1 VTGYLEDAVLALILV
16 FSCVCFVLAYFLYGR
31 FLDRRFCIDNCR
43 PTPAQTMPDGV
54 DYVPARAPVLLG
66 HHFSSISGAGPI
78 VGPIIAGIAFGW
90 VPVLIWVVLGSI
102 FVGGVHDYA
111 ALTASIR
118 HQGRSIADVA
128 SEELSPLARRLFLAF
143 VWLALVYILVVFID
157 LTSLTFKQDGGVASS
172 SVIYIV
178 LAVVFGLAIH
188 RLGLRLGVAT
198 AIFVPLVFLGIYLG
212 QRTPL
217 DPGGF
222 RFFFEDPRKT
232 WSVILVGYCFVA
244 SVTPVWALLQPR
256 DYLSSFLL
264 YASVLAGFL
273 GLLLG
278 GIPQRYPAFV
288 AWSGEGVGTLFP
300 FLFITVACG
309 AVSGFHS
316 LVASGT
322 SSKQLSCEKDARRIG
337 YGSMLLEGVVAVI
350 AMCAVMMVGRGDPSL
365 KQQPLAI
372 FAAAMGRFFEA
383 IRLPGELG
391 QHFGFLA
398 VSTFILT
405 TLDTAT
411 RIGRYVLQEL
421 FGWRG
426 GSGRAVAT
434 VVTLALPA
442 LFVLITLRDAT
453 GNPIPAWRLIWPV
466 FGATNQL
473 LATLALLV
481 IFAWLGRLAQPRRF
495 VMIPTLLMIGVT
507 LAALGILVTR
517 FGHRPVGIAAVV
529 LFLLALV
536 LIWEA
541 ARVVL
546 RAKKRPRRS

>member
-1 VTGYLEDAVLALILV
+1 VLATILIL
-16 FSCVCFVLAYFLYGR
+16 SCICFVVAYRFYGR
-31 FLDRRFCIDNCR
+31 FLDRRFCIDNRR
-43 PTPAQTMPDGV
+43 PTPARTMPDGV

-90 VPVLIWVVLGSI
+90 IPVLIWVILGSI

-128 SEELSPLARRLFLAF
+128 KEELSPMARRLFLVF
-143 VWLALVYILVVFID
+143 VWLALVYILIVFID
-157 LTSLTFKQDGGVASS
+157 LTALTFKQDGGVASS
-172 SVIYIV
+172 SVIYIF
-178 LAVVFGLAIH
+178 LAVVFGVAIH
-188 RLGLRLGVAT
+188 RFKVRLGAAT
-198 AIFVPLVFLGIYLG
+198 LVFVPLVFLGIYVGQILPIPPEALPVFLG
-212 QRTPL
+212 DPSRT
-217 DPGGF
+217 
-222 RFFFEDPRKT
+222 
-232 WSVILVGYCFVA
+232 WAVILLVYCFIA
-244 SVTPVWALLQPR
+244 SVTPVWILLQPR

-273 GLLLG
+273 GLLFG
-278 GIPQRYPAFV
+278 GLPSRYPAFV
-288 AWSGEGVGTLFP
+288 GWTGEGVGALFP

-337 YGSMLLEGVVAVI
+337 YGSMLLEGVI
-350 AMCAVMMVGRGDPSL
+350 AIMAMSAVMMLGRGDPAL

-372 FAAAMGRFFEA
+372 FAAAMGRFFEV
-383 IRLPGELG
+383 IHLPGEMG
-391 QHFGFLA
+391 HHFGFLA

-411 RIGRYVLQEL
+411 RISRYVLQEL
-421 FGWRG
+421 FGLKGAW
-426 GSGRAVAT
+426 GRAVAT
-434 VVTLALPA
+434 IVTLVLPA
-442 LFVLITLRDAT
+442 IVVLLTLRDEA
-453 GNPIPAWRLIWPV
+453 GNPVPAWRLIWPV
-466 FGATNQL
+466 FGATDQL

-481 IFAWLGRLAQPRRF
+481 IFAWLGRLAQRRF
-495 VMIPTLLMIGVT
+495 FVAVPTLLMIGVT
-507 LAALGILVTR
+507 LTALGILVMR
-517 FGHRPVGIAAVV
+517 FGRRPVGIAAVI

-541 ARVVL
+541 ARTVV
-546 RAKKRPRRS
+546 RSRKGSGMRPS

>member
-1 VTGYLEDAVLALILV
+1 LLALILV
-16 FSCVCFVLAYFLYGR
+16 FSCLCFVLAYRFYGR
-31 FLDRRFCIDNCR
+31 FLDRRFCIDNSR
-43 PTPAQTMPDGV
+43 PTPAETMADGI

-90 VPVLIWVVLGSI
+90 IPVLIWVILGAI
-102 FVGGVHDYA
+102 FIGGVHDYA

-128 SEELSPLARRLFLAF
+128 REELSPRARHLLLVF
-143 VWLALVYILVVFID
+143 VWLTLVYILIVFID
-157 LTSLTFKQDGGVASS
+157 LTSLTFTSDGGVASS

-178 LAVVFGLAIH
+178 LAVLFGVAIN

-198 AIFVPLVFLGIYLG
+198 AVFVPLVFLGIYAG
-212 QRTPL
+212 QKMPIPPEALPVFL
-217 DPGGF
+217 D
-222 RFFFEDPRKT
+222 DPRKV
-232 WSVILVGYCFVA
+232 WAVILVVYCFVA
-244 SVTPVWALLQPR
+244 SVTPVWILLQPR

-264 YASVLAGFL
+264 YASVFAGFL
-273 GLLLG
+273 GLLFG
-278 GIPQRYPAFV
+278 GLPSKYPAFV
-288 AWSGEGVGTLFP
+288 GWTGEGVGTLFP

-322 SSKQLSCEKDARRIG
+322 SSKQLSCETDARRIG
-337 YGSMLLEGVVAVI
+337 YGSMLIEGIVAVM
-350 AMCAVMMVGRGDPSL
+350 AMCAVMMLGRGDPTI

-372 FAAAMGRFFEA
+372 FAAAMGRFFEV
-383 IRLPGELG
+383 IHLPGEMG
-391 QHFGFLA
+391 RHFGFLA

-421 FGWRG
+421 FGLKG
-426 GSGRAVAT
+426 LSGRSLAT
-434 VVTLALPA
+434 VLTLALPL
-442 LFVLITLRDAT
+442 LFVLLTLHDEA
-453 GNPIPAWRLIWPV
+453 GNPVPAWRLIWPV

-481 IFAWLGRLAQPRRF
+481 IFAWLGRMAQRRF
-495 VMIPTLLMIGVT
+495 FVAVPTLLMIAVT
-507 LAALGILVTR
+507 LTALGILIAR
-517 FGHRPVGIAAVV
+517 FGRRPVGVAAMV
-529 LFLLALV
+529 LFLLALA

-541 ARVVL
+541 ASVFIRS
-546 RAKKRPRRS
+546 RRPSVTSR

>member
-1 VTGYLEDAVLALILV
+1 MLAFILV
-16 FSCVCFVLAYFLYGR
+16 ISCLCFVLGYHFYGR
-31 FLDRRFCIDNCR
+31 YLDRRFCIDNER
-43 PTPAQTMPDGV
+43 PTPAHTMPDGV

-78 VGPIIAGIAFGW
+78 VGPIIAGVAFGW
-90 VPVLIWVVLGSI
+90 FPVLLWVILGSI

-111 ALTASIR
+111 ALMASVR

-128 SEELSPLARRLFLAF
+128 RQEVSPLARKLFLAF

-157 LTSLTFKQDGGVASS
+157 LTALTFKQDGGVASS
-172 SVIYIV
+172 SVIYIA
-178 LAVVFGLAIH
+178 LAILFGLGIN
-188 RLGLRLGVAT
+188 RLGLKLGVAT
-198 AIFVPLVFLGIYLG
+198 AVFVPLVFLGIYVG
-212 QRTPL
+212 QRVPIESGML
-217 DPGGF
+217 PAFLDDPG
-222 RFFFEDPRKT
+222 KT
-232 WSVILVGYCFVA
+232 WAVILLAYCFVA
-244 SVTPVWALLQPR
+244 SVTPVWILLQPR

-264 YASVLAGFL
+264 YASVLAGIL

-278 GIPQRYPAFV
+278 GIPARYPAFV
-288 AWSGEGVGTLFP
+288 AWSGEGVGALFP

-322 SSKQLSCEKDARRIG
+322 SSKQISCEKDARRIG

-350 AMCAVMMVGRGDPSL
+350 AMSGVVMLARGDPAL
-365 KQQPLAI
+365 KAQPLAV
-372 FAAAMGRFFEA
+372 FAGAMGRFFEV
-383 IRLPGELG
+383 IGLPGALG
-391 QHFGFLA
+391 HHFGFLA

-421 FGWRG
+421 LGLGG
-426 GSGRAVAT
+426 GSGRVIGT
-434 VVTLALPA
+434 VVMLVLPA
-442 LFVLITLRDAT
+442 ILVLITLHDEA
-453 GNPIPAWRLIWPV
+453 GNPVPAWRLIWPV

-481 IFAWLGRLAQPRRF
+481 IFAWLGRMAQPRLF
-495 VMIPTLLMIGVT
+495 VAFPTLLMIGVT
-507 LAALGILVTR
+507 LTGLGILVTR
-517 FGHRPVGIAAVV
+517 FGGKPVGVAAVI
-529 LFLLALV
+529 LFVLALV

-541 ARVVL
+541 ARVVV
-546 RAKKRPRRS
+546 RRRSSAHR